1 MKIIQ
6 CWWQWSAAPFSPS
19 GLQKARNAEK
29 VKIENRRWSYFFSKL
44 DPMLFGVFG
53 PKLAKESPCGHQLV
67 NSKIFH
73 FCQITTPRYSRL
85 QEWPCES
92 HIMLLTMLTD
102 QSHIQHHPLIYE
114 ADFWMDFSD
123 VLPRALFWCVNI
135 VTQFAI
141 KLSYF
146 HSHSVCSFMLVE
158 ICTFSEDFHMYHIS
172 L

>member
-67 NSKIFH
+67 NSSIAFYHPPLLCVYCAYVYKCTSVNTRIHVYMYWRQLPLDLYLTGINICGASKLHCTVWRRNIRFPTKNG
-73 FCQITTPRYSRL
+73 FCVGGD
-85 QEWPCES
+85 W
-92 HIMLLTMLTD
+92 LLKPTLTN
-102 QSHIQHHPLIYE
+102 SL
-114 ADFWMDFSD
+114 
-123 VLPRALFWCVNI
+123 
-135 VTQFAI
+135 TI
-141 KLSYF
+141 KS
-146 HSHSVCSFMLVE
+146 
-158 ICTFSEDFHMYHIS
+158 S
-172 L
+172 LKN